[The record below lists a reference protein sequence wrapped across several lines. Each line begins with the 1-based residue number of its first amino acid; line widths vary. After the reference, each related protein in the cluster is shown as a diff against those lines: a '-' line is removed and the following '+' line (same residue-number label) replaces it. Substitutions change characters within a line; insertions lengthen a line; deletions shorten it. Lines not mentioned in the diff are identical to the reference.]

1 MKADWDK
8 LGRKYASSES
18 VLIVDADC
26 TAAAQGTCGSQGV
39 KGYPTIKYY
48 MDGTKAGRDYQGGR
62 DFNSLETFV
71 KQTLD
76 KEMCDVATG
85 KGCKPIQ
92 QKFIK
97 ANKDKSRAE
106 LEAMAKE
113 RKSDFKEQTK
123 EFKAQEKEY
132 KKNKKK
138 YDMAQQLLKKMIKS
152 ASSKDEL

>member
-8 LGRKYASSES
+8 LGKKYSSSES

-26 TAAAQGTCGSQGV
+26 TAAAQGTCGAQGV

-48 MDGTKAGRDYQGGR
+48 MAGSKTGRDYQSGR
-62 DFNSLETFV
+62 DYTSLDSFV

-76 KEMCDVATG
+76 KEMCDAKSG

-92 QKFIK
+92 QKFIE
-97 ANKDKSRAE
+97 ANKGKSRTE
-106 LEAMAKE
+106 LQAVAKE
-113 RKSDFKEQTK
+113 RKDTFKEQSK
-123 EFKAQEKEY
+123 EFKAQEKEF

-138 YDMAQQLLKKMIKS
+138 YDMAQQLLKKLIKV
-152 ASSKDEL
+152 AEKDEL

>member
-8 LGRKYASSES
+8 LGKKYASSES

-26 TAAAQGTCGSQGV
+26 TAAAQGTCGQQGV

-48 MDGTKAGRDYQGGR
+48 MAGSKAGRDYQQGR
-62 DFNSLETFV
+62 DFNSLDNFV

-76 KEMCDVATG
+76 KEMCDVSTG

-92 QKFIK
+92 QKFID
-97 ANKDKSRAE
+97 ANKQKSRSE
-106 LEAMAKE
+106 LETMAKE
-113 RKSDFKEQTK
+113 RKDSFKEQSK
-123 EFKAQEKEY
+123 EFKAQEKEF

-138 YDMAQQLLKKMIKS
+138 YEMASQLLKKMIKK
-152 ASSKDEL
+152 APKDEL